1 MPQTSRRK
9 LSHSLKCKLSIF
21 AFMWSENCQK
31 PQLPFLAAVKVAK
44 ACHFPDFLWTSSY
57 LKYHNAEVEKN
68 ALESKNR
75 DKITFLLLVIS
86 TFYSSAK

>member
-44 ACHFPDFLWTSSY
+44 ACHFPTFYGRPPTSSIIMQ
-57 LKYHNAEVEKN
+57 K
-68 ALESKNR
+68 
-75 DKITFLLLVIS
+75 
-86 TFYSSAK
+86 